1 MLKKTYLVQT
11 LVLII
16 SVILLYFSTFF
27 IPRDIQRPVDIKIN
41 AGMPF
46 DQIVDLLKKKGLVK
60 DGFLF
65 EIVGRLTDADRRI
78 KKGYYHFSET
88 VSPYGILKKLIE
100 GRVVEITVTIPE
112 GLNLWQIAQRLDEA
126 GILNK
131 KRFLELAFD
140 REFLDSLGIDGPSL
154 EGYLFPDTYR
164 FPLGIDAEDVIKTM
178 VNNLR
183 SHFTEEMKLTARKMG
198 FSELEVLTLASI
210 IEKEAR
216 VDEERPLISAVFHN
230 RLKRGMPLQADP
242 TTIYDLKGKRHIVT
256 RQDISRKS
264 PYNTYIIKGLPPGP
278 IASPGIASIRA
289 ALYPADVPYLYFVYK
304 GNGRH
309 IFSTTEREHLQAVK
323 RYRKINNM
331 QRP

>member
-1 MLKKTYLVQT
+1 M
-11 LVLII
+11 
-16 SVILLYFSTFF
+16 
-27 IPRDIQRPVDIKIN
+27 PVDIKIN
-41 AGMPF
+41 AGMSF
-46 DQIVDLLKKKGLVK
+46 DQIVDLLKRKGIVK
-60 DGFLF
+60 DEFLF

-78 KKGYYHFSET
+78 KRGYYHFSDAI
-88 VSPYGILKKLIE
+88 SPYGILKKLID

-112 GLNLWQIAQRLDEA
+112 GLNLWQIAQRLEAA
-126 GILNK
+126 GILK
-131 KRFLELAFD
+131 KEMFLTLAFN
-140 REFLDSLGIDGPSL
+140 REFLNSLRIDGPSL

-164 FPLGIDAEDVIKTM
+164 FPLGIDAKEVIKTM

-183 SHFTEEMKLTARKMG
+183 SHFSDEMRLAAQRMN
-198 FSELEVLTLASI
+198 FSELEILTLASI

-256 RQDISRKS
+256 KQDISRKS

-289 ALYPADVPYLYFVYK
+289 ALYPADVPYLYFVYS

-309 IFSTTEREHLQAVK
+309 LFSSTKEEHLRAVK

-331 QRP
+331 QK